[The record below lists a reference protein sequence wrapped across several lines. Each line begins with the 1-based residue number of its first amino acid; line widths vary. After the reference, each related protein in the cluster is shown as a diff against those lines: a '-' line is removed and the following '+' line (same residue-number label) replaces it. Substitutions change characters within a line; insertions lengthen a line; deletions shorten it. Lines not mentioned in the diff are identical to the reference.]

1 MTTYYGD
8 SEKGDTDVWKMARN
22 AVAIVLLCMTAY
34 HMGLSRGRYDK
45 RMSEY
50 SALKAQYDRIE
61 GEYSACKT
69 ECEKT
74 RAEYSVLRDQY
85 DKFQRERARVV
96 TNQPKK

>member
-22 AVAIVLLCMTAY
+22 ALAIVLLCVTAY
-34 HMGLSRGRYDK
+34 QMGLSRGRYNK
-45 RMSEY
+45 RVSEY
-50 SALKAQYDRIE
+50 SGLKAQYDQIL

-85 DKFQRERARVV
+85 DKFQRQRTAVV
-96 TNQPKK
+96 ANQPKK